1 MVLDQRNVHIFKDLF
16 RKQLVGVR
24 ALGEVLCMDFMRM
37 LCILIYAKPFAVLD
51 LQIHLSE
58 NDLVGWNL
66 DIIVDLMEEYTAS
79 NSVTAAFHLRFRQYT
94 L

>member
-37 LCILIYAKPFAVLD
+37 LCILI
-51 LQIHLSE
+51 
-58 NDLVGWNL
+58 
-66 DIIVDLMEEYTAS
+66 
-79 NSVTAAFHLRFRQYT
+79 
-94 L
+94 